1 MYCNNEIMQCHLT
14 HISFFY
20 SKRDNIIIPDFRY
33 LLYFVK
39 NWFSICI
46 FSWILYGMVQSTK
59 PSQQLRMVNIY
70 GLIQYH
76 PGSNSI
82 LARNLCVVINQ
93 SRAVK
98 PWSFFPGCGSAV
110 EIDRIRLG
118 GIWTRT
124 RLYIPDPDW
133 TKLKTR
139 EKDPDPQHC
148 LLHAAA
154 AWSKK

>member
-1 MYCNNEIMQCHLT
+1 MYFFLNIVRHGTKYKTQSAVT
-14 HISFFY
+14 HGE
-20 SKRDNIIIPDFRY
+20 Y
-33 LLYFVK
+33 LWVL
-39 NWFSICI
+39 
-46 FSWILYGMVQSTK
+46 
-59 PSQQLRMVNIY
+59 IY
-70 GLIQYH
+70 GLIQFH

-124 RLYIPDPDW
+124 RLYIPDPD
-133 TKLKTR
+133 
-139 EKDPDPQHC
+139 
-148 LLHAAA
+148 
-154 AWSKK
+154 